1 MRVRSSRVLL
11 EVFRIYFFRLVTL
24 HLPHL
29 PRSGTPLALRTR
41 LWPWH
46 GPWSGV
52 ALERRF
58 PRDLEYTRA
67 GDEREQ
73 ELAGQ
78 DGTQPTLRY
87 LTK

>member
-1 MRVRSSRVLL
+1 MINQSCS
-11 EVFRIYFFRLVTL
+11 FD
-24 HLPHL
+24 
-29 PRSGTPLALRTR
+29 PLAALAALGDPTRTAHSTV
-41 LWPWH
+41 WPWH